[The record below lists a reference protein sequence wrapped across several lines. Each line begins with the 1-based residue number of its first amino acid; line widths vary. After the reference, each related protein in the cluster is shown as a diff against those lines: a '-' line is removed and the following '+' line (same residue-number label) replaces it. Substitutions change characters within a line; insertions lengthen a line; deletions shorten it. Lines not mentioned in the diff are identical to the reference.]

1 MSTILAAPFDP
12 KLTGALLVALLYYPH
27 KLQAI
32 LPTNIQPHI
41 TSPASVRTLKVLLV
55 FGILKG
61 LNDKLSQLVL
71 NNWKGNAEFIKSQE
85 LVLITGG
92 SSGLGELMA
101 RDFSSKGV
109 KVVVMD
115 LNPPKTPFP
124 SNVFY
129 YQVDITSSTQIA
141 SAASEIRKDQGDPTV
156 IINNAGLGYLQPILE
171 TTEAQT
177 RRIFDV
183 NTISHFLMTR
193 EFLPAMIKKNHGHV
207 VTVASMSSYLVH
219 AANVDYAC
227 TKASALAFHEGLAS
241 ELKSR
246 YNAPNIKTTVVNPSW
261 VRTPLIEKLIA
272 QPTFKDSIL
281 EPETVTTAIVN
292 QVLSGSSGHI
302 VLPNHMNIFS
312 TIRAWPW
319 WLQTSFRNMVAPAL
333 LFQEQAQRKPTAQI
347 GDVAPAAST

>member
-1 MSTILAAPFDP
+1 MSTILAAPFDS
-12 KLTGALLVALLYYPH
+12 KVTGALLVALLYYPH
-27 KLQAI
+27 KLRGI

-41 TSPASVRTLKVLLV
+41 TSPAAVRTLKILFV
-55 FGILKG
+55 FGILKR
-61 LNDKLSQLVL
+61 LNNKLSQLVL
-71 NNWKGNAEFIKSQE
+71 NNWKGNAKFTKSQE

-92 SSGLGELMA
+92 SSGMGELVA
-101 RDFSSKGV
+101 RDFSSQGV

-129 YQVDITSSTQIA
+129 YQVDITSSSQIA

-171 TTEAQT
+171 ATEEQI
-177 RRIFDV
+177 RRTFDV
-183 NTISHFLMTR
+183 NTISHFLMAR

-207 VTVASMSSYLVH
+207 VTLASMASYVVH

-227 TKASALAFHEGLAS
+227 AKASALAFHEGLAS
-241 ELKSR
+241 ELKYR

-261 VRTPLIEKLIA
+261 VRTPLIADLIA
-272 QPTFKDSIL
+272 QPTFQESIL
-281 EPETVTTAIVN
+281 EPETVTSAIVN

-302 VLPNHMNIFS
+302 VLPNQMNILS

-319 WLQTSFRNMVAPAL
+319 WLQTSLRNKIAPLL
-333 LFQEQAQRKPTAQI
+333 LFKEQVQHKPTAQI
-347 GDVAPAAST
+347 GDVAPTAST

>member
-1 MSTILAAPFDP
+1 MSTILAGPFDP

-41 TSPASVRTLKVLLV
+41 ASLAFVRTLKILLV
-55 FGILKG
+55 FGILRSVNK
-61 LNDKLSQLVL
+61 KLSQLVL
-71 NNWKGNAEFIKSQE
+71 NNWKGNAKFIKSQE

-92 SSGLGELMA
+92 SSGIGEIMA
-101 RDFSSKGV
+101 RDFSCKGV

-129 YQVDITSSTQIA
+129 YQVDITSSSQIA
-141 SAASEIRKDQGDPTV
+141 SAALEIRKGQGDPTV

-171 TTEAQT
+171 GTEAET
-177 RRIFDV
+177 RRTFDV
-183 NTISHFLMTR
+183 NTISHFLMAR

-207 VTVASMSSYLVH
+207 VTIASMASYLVH

-241 ELKSR
+241 ELKFR

-261 VRTPLIEKLIA
+261 IRTPLIEELIA

-281 EPETVTTAIVN
+281 EPETVSNAIIN
-292 QVLSGSSGHI
+292 QVLSGRSGHI
-302 VLPNHMNIFS
+302 VLPNYMNILS

-319 WLQTSFRNMVAPAL
+319 WLQTSFRNMIAPAL
-333 LFQEQAQRKPTAQI
+333 LFGEEVQRKPTAQM